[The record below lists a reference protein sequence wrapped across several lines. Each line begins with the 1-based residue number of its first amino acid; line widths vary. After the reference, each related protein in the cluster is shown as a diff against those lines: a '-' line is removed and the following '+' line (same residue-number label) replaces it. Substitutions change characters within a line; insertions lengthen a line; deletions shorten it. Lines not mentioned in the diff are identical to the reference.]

1 MRVERRRRADDGTR
15 VVLFAIA
22 LLVVGFLAFGGG
34 YLLGSSGE
42 DESAALQ
49 GPTPSV
55 VATTSLS
62 PSPISPSPSPEPDE
76 VLTDGTYFIDV
87 TRVLDGP
94 PLTLEFDLAYYLTG
108 SDAEQAAADHGV
120 ALDTDYY
127 IVNDNP
133 TLRQLPVSPIVQVRY
148 VPEGAC
154 CELQPGLFDPWAAA
168 VNAELQ
174 TDYAGTDAFWWIR
187 VRDGEVVL
195 IEEQFLP

>member
-1 MRVERRRRADDGTR
+1 
-15 VVLFAIA
+15 VLFAIA
-22 LLVVGFLAFGGG
+22 LLVVAFLAFGGG
-34 YLLGSSGE
+34 YLLGSE
-42 DESAALQ
+42 RADEAPAPPSPI
-49 GPTPSV
+49 PTAP
-55 VATTSLS
+55 ATPSLS
-62 PSPISPSPSPEPDE
+62 PSPVTPSPSPEPNE
-76 VLTDGTYFIDV
+76 VLTDGTYFIDA

-120 ALDTDYY
+120 ALDTDYF

-133 TLRQLPVSPIVQVRY
+133 TLRQLPVSPTVQVRY

-174 TDYAGTDAFWWIR
+174 TDYKGSDAFWWIR
-187 VRDGEVVL
+187 VRGGQIVL